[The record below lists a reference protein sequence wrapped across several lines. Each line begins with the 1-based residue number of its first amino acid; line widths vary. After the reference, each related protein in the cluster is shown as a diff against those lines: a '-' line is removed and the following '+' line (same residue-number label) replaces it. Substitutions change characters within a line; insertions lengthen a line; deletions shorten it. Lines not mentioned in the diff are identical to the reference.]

1 MPDFISRK
9 LSKRKRSDVSLGLAM
24 FGLCLLMVSVGYTVS
39 ADQPSKMLNGK
50 VITLKDSTA
59 IPNVHII
66 NQESARATT
75 SGLEG
80 EFRMVVN
87 AGDSIRFQAVG
98 FITQVIAAGPT
109 RPANEE
115 ILIISM
121 EEKIYELPSVDI
133 FPYKSFSEFK
143 YAFLN
148 FKDPEPEFKMELPD
162 VVPEPDLDKMPL
174 GFGGVIPGPITFLY
188 DRFSRRG
195 KALRNYQNVLRQEEL
210 ASRAARVVNPQV
222 IERLTGM
229 KDRAEINAFLIH
241 CGITDEYV
249 VNTRDTE
256 VYARIIACYETY
268 VADGK

>member
-1 MPDFISRK
+1 MNK
-9 LSKRKRSDVSLGLAM
+9 
-24 FGLCLLMVSVGYTVS
+24 
-39 ADQPSKMLNGK
+39 
-50 VITLKDSTA
+50 KDSTA

-75 SGLEG
+75 SGPEG

-87 AGDSIRFQAVG
+87 SGDSIRFQAVG
-98 FITQVIAAGPT
+98 FITQVIAAGPAP
-109 RPANEE
+109 PANEE

-148 FKDPEPEFKMELPD
+148 FKDPEPEFKMELPE
-162 VVPEPDLDKMPL
+162 VVPEPDLDKMPP
-174 GFGGVIPGPITFLY
+174 GFGVVIPGPITFLY

-195 KALRNYQNVLRQEEL
+195 KAQRNYLEVLRQEDL
-210 ASRAARVVNPQV
+210 ASRAARVVNPRV
-222 IERLTGM
+222 IERLTGL
-229 KDRAEINAFLIH
+229 KERGEINAFLIY

-249 VNTRDTE
+249 VSTREAE
-256 VYARIIACYETY
+256 VYARIIACYEEY
-268 VADGK
+268 VVEGE